1 MRIKKFGLT
10 LSRLRRDDIE
20 LVRTMRNREDIRNSM
35 EFRDI
40 ISSEQQLKWF
50 HSIDNIYNNYFIIE
64 SENRKVGLIHGKNT
78 NFDERSSEGGLFIW
92 DANCIGTP
100 IPMLASVILADLH
113 FYINEFELN
122 YIKVKKDNIRAI
134 RYNEMLG
141 YIHTNALHVSP
152 DFQVL
157 YITKADYF
165 TWSKKY
171 RSYIKLLTGDETI
184 LGPESVDF
192 EIYTP
197 EEIERL
203 YLSLPGIWREKML
216 KYIQLHKNVQ

>member
-78 NFDERSSEGGLFIW
+78 NFD
-92 DANCIGTP
+92 
-100 IPMLASVILADLH
+100 
-113 FYINEFELN
+113 
-122 YIKVKKDNIRAI
+122 
-134 RYNEMLG
+134 
-141 YIHTNALHVSP
+141 
-152 DFQVL
+152 
-157 YITKADYF
+157 
-165 TWSKKY
+165 
-171 RSYIKLLTGDETI
+171 
-184 LGPESVDF
+184 
-192 EIYTP
+192 
-197 EEIERL
+197 
-203 YLSLPGIWREKML
+203 
-216 KYIQLHKNVQ
+216 